1 MQPPVAVPYVDDG
14 PTVPEAVADEADLGR
29 ATVHGLAGTAG
40 SCIEQQ
46 GLVVAGTTVLA
57 RPLTPGDSSLA
68 PCVMFPALARL
79 RDDVPRVKR
88 TYLRRLR
95 LREVGR
101 TLSPTV
107 AACAVVAAA
116 LIPADRA
123 FSGVPVAVWLAL
135 DLLVAAAVH
144 VGLAIVFRLRARR
157 ELRSLASTYF
167 GRPAIT

>member
-1 MQPPVAVPYVDDG
+1 VQPPVAVPYVDDV

-29 ATVHGLAGTAG
+29 ATVHGLAWTAG
-40 SCIEQQ
+40 SCIGQQ

-57 RPLTPGDSSLA
+57 RPLTPGDSGLA
-68 PCVMFPALARL
+68 PRVMFPALARL
-79 RDDVPRVKR
+79 REDVPRVKR

-107 AACAVVAAA
+107 AACAAVAAV

-123 FSGVPVAVWLAL
+123 FSGVTAAVRLAL
-135 DLLVAAAVH
+135 DLVVAAAVY
-144 VGLAIVFRLRARR
+144 VGLAVVFRLLARR